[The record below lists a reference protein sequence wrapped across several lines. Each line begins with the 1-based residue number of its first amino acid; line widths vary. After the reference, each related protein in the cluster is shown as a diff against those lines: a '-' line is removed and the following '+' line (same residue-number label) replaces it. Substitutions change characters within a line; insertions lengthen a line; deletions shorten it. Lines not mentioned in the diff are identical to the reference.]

1 MATKKAAVYTSQELS
16 KTALQKAIKDS
27 VLPFVL
33 DGGINSTECTQI
45 DNYTW
50 ILHTEIAGE
59 PFYAKL
65 ALTACAPDYSMDKLA
80 SEVGEYEAKMQRAVD
95 RETSRAQKAVE
106 KANAVPRNSSGNLTS
121 DMRSYDE
128 RYAADDF

>member
-1 MATKKAAVYTSQELS
+1 
-16 KTALQKAIKDS
+16 
-27 VLPFVL
+27 
-33 DGGINSTECTQI
+33 
-45 DNYTW
+45 
-50 ILHTEIAGE
+50 
-59 PFYAKL
+59 
-65 ALTACAPDYSMDKLA
+65 MDKLA

-95 RETSRAQKAVE
+95 RETARVQKAAE